1 MSGLEIYPAAGMIV
15 MALEAARQISDSKMV
30 IKGYRLNNLQFLKA
44 LRISSAPEGVE
55 TQLHLHPLRGVGR
68 TSKEYDFALYV
79 HADDDWSMICRGS
92 IAVEFLEIDLKI
104 ENIEGKDHG
113 QSALCD
119 TFNRGI
125 EACNKPVVVVD
136 LYDTMA
142 RCGCDFGPTHQV
154 LENVWYSRD
163 KEAKA
168 TIDIDGW
175 AAKVTADPIKPHI
188 IHPTALDGVIQLA
201 IVAFSKGGS
210 VPFPTMVPTNVRS
223 MWVSNSLVDRP
234 SEAKLEVLAK
244 TTFQGYREADF
255 WIAAFNGKDA
265 QIVIDGWRQMAVSN
279 LELTQ
284 KNEDGSRR
292 LCYNLVWQPDITM
305 LSPNQTKKHC
315 EVEAR
320 KVQEPPKVS
329 MNELELAT
337 FYFISSTIEILG
349 HCEHNSFP
357 ATYSKYIEWMKRSSK
372 QFKSD
377 RGMLVSGDQMHAD
390 AVKSREMDFK
400 KMARSSAHGALV
412 VAVGEN
418 LIQILRGAVDPLDLL
433 FGGSLARSF
442 YYGDTLAGSYA
453 VIVAYMDLMAHK
465 NPSLKILEIGAGTG
479 AATTP
484 ILQAL
489 WCRSDT
495 KEMSTIPRFTQY
507 DFTDLSPNFFDE
519 ARQAYKEYG
528 ESVSYR
534 TLDIEEDPLEQGFK
548 AQHYDVVI
556 CSLVSRPR
564 FTYD

>member
-1 MSGLEIYPAAGMIV
+1 MSGLEIYPAAGLIV
-15 MALEAARQISDSKMV
+15 MALEAARQISDSKMA
-30 IKGYRLNNLQFLKA
+30 IKGCRLNNLQFLKA
-44 LRISSAPEGVE
+44 LHISSAPEGVE

-92 IAVEFLEIDLKI
+92 IVVEFLKTDLKI
-104 ENIEGKDHG
+104 DKIEGIDNG
-113 QSALCD
+113 QSTLCD

-125 EACNKPVVVVD
+125 EACNNSVDVVD
-136 LYDTMA
+136 LYGTMA
-142 RCGCDFGPTHQV
+142 RCGYDFGPTHQV

-163 KEAKA
+163 KQAKA
-168 TIDIDGW
+168 TIDLDCW
-175 AAKVTADPIKPHI
+175 TAKVTADPIKPHI
-188 IHPTALDGVIQLA
+188 IHPTDLDGVLQLA

-210 VPFPTMVPTNVRS
+210 APSPTMVPTNVRS

-234 SEAKLEVLAK
+234 SETKLEALAK

-255 WIAAFNGKDA
+255 WIAAFNDKGP

-284 KNEDGSRR
+284 KGEDRSRR
-292 LCYNLVWQPDITM
+292 LCYNLVWRPDITM
-305 LSPNQTKKHC
+305 LSPNQTKEHC
-315 EVEAR
+315 EVESR
-320 KVQEPPKVS
+320 KTQEPPKVS
-329 MNELELAT
+329 MVELELAT
-337 FYFISSTIEILG
+337 YYFISRTIETLG
-349 HCEHNSFP
+349 HCEHNTFP
-357 ATYSKYIEWMKRSSK
+357 ATYSKYIEWMKRSRK
-372 QFKSD
+372 QFKRD
-377 RGMLVSGDQMHAD
+377 REMLVSGDLMHVD
-390 AVKSREMDFK
+390 AVESLEMEFK
-400 KMARSSAHGALV
+400 NMARSSAHGALV

-418 LIQILRGAVDPLDLL
+418 LIQILRGAVDPLDLF
-433 FGGSLARSF
+433 FGGNLARAF

-453 VIVAYMDLMAHK
+453 AIVAYMDLMAHK

-507 DFTDLSPNFFDE
+507 DFTDVSPKFFDE

-528 ESVSYR
+528 ELVSYQ
-534 TLDIEEDPLEQGFK
+534 TLDIERDPIQQGFK

-556 CSLVSRPR
+556 CSLVSRPC
-564 FTYD
+564 FTHD